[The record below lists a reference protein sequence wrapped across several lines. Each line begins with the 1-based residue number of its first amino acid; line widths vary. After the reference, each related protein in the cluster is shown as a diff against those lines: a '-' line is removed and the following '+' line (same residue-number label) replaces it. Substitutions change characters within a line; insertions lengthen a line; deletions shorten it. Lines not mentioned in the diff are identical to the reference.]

1 MSELRVMQ
9 RKRSKIIIDTNLWIS
24 YLITKE
30 FKRLDK
36 LIFSDKARLI
46 FSQELIDEFIEVAER
61 PKFRKYFSSMDM
73 AKLLEI
79 FDTYGEFVKV
89 KSNIEICRDLKDN
102 FLLSLSIDSQA
113 DFLITGDNDLLELK
127 NFGKTKILSIVE
139 FQSLY

>member
-1 MSELRVMQ
+1 
-9 RKRSKIIIDTNLWIS
+9 
-24 YLITKE
+24 
-30 FKRLDK
+30 
-36 LIFSDKARLI
+36 
-46 FSQELIDEFIEVAER
+46 
-61 PKFRKYFSSMDM
+61 MDM